1 MENSKKKILVVED
14 NTETQLIIKVNIRDF
29 YDVEI
34 TDNANSAVEL
44 LAKENFDCVILDIN
58 LNGELD
64 GKVVLDKIRSDSG
77 KDIPVIVTTA
87 YDLPESEK
95 EIIKRASNDYIE
107 KPIEKERLLE
117 SLKKCLNSSNLSA
130 SQ

>member
-34 TDNANSAVEL
+34 TDNAQSAIDL
-44 LAKENFDCVILDIN
+44 LAKEHFDCVVLDIN

-64 GKVVLDKIRSDSG
+64 GKVVLDKIRSESG
-77 KDIPVIVTTA
+77 QEIPVIVTTA
-87 YDLPESEK
+87 YDLPEGEK

-117 SLKKCLNSSNLSA
+117 SLKKCLNSSNRSA